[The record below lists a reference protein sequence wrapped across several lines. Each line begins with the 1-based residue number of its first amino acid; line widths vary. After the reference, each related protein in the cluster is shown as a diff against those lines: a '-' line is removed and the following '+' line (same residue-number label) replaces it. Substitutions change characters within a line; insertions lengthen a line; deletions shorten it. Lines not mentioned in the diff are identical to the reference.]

1 MRTLILIVAIAAVGS
16 SCGSTSTAAT
26 GAARAPATHVHARPV
41 VRLAPSAQL
50 HFAAGRRTATLTLHE
65 PAGVILLYRLSA
77 PVGTRILGMTRRPS
91 STAPMLIGT
100 YRTGP
105 SSSCRTRASRVTCT
119 VGAEWCPLPSGMWRV
134 RLRKLSGPAGD
145 VTLWFRIGQP
155 PAA

>member
-1 MRTLILIVAIAAVGS
+1 MRTLILIVAIAALGS
-16 SCGSTSTAAT
+16 GCGSTSPAAT
-26 GAARAPATHVHARPV
+26 GAARAPV
-41 VRLAPSAQL
+41 LAPSAQL

-119 VGAEWCPLPSGMWRV
+119 VGAEWCPLPSGIWRV